1 MKKNRKIVNNIEF
14 RQTTSCPRIWVSND
28 GHYIIPNSVKCDVI
42 HEGTKLYNK
51 NGYPL
56 MMEVCSTKVDE
67 EGKVVRVV
75 KNIGRLVLEAWS
87 DVEPTEEQKEVDHI
101 NRDPF
106 DNRIEN
112 LRWCTRSENNKNR
125 TLTHSVNPTWLNT
138 PEVIAKRV
146 ATRKANKENKENK

>member
-1 MKKNRKIVNNIEF
+1 MAKNSTIVNNIEY
-14 RQTTSCPRIWVSND
+14 RQTTSCPRIWVAND
-28 GHYIIPNSVKCDVI
+28 GRYIIPGSVQCEEV

-51 NGYPL
+51 KGYPL
-56 MMEVCSTKVDE
+56 MVEVCSTRLDA
-67 EGKVVRVV
+67 EGNVVRVV

-87 DVEPTEEQKEVDHI
+87 DVEPTAEQKEVDHI

-125 TLTHSVNPTWLNT
+125 NFNPTWLHT

-146 ATRKANKENKENK
+146 ASRKANKEHKENK